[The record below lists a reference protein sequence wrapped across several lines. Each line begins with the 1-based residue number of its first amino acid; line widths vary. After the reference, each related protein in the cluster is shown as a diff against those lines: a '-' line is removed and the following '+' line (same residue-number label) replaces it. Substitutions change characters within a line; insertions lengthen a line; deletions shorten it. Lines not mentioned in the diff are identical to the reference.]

1 MAGDPTRAGIRT
13 LFAAIELSKKN
24 WLVALWSP
32 VVDRVSL
39 HRLPAGDAKALLACL
54 ERAQSSAEEALG
66 QEVEI
71 MSCFEAGY
79 DGFWL
84 HRVLTLAGIINLV
97 VDPASI
103 QVDRRARRVK
113 TDRIDAQALLRF
125 LMAHHRGEVR
135 VWSVVRVPTPDEED
149 AKRTHRERQNLI
161 KERGRHVN
169 RIKGLCAQQ
178 GIFDYEPMRSDRRE
192 RLECLVTGDG
202 RAMPPRLLAE
212 LRRELDR
219 LEFVIGQIKAVEA
232 ERDAVQPCSGD
243 PTPGSQADRLAR
255 LRQIVSIGPETA
267 AVLGYEV
274 LYRRFENR
282 RQLAAYVGLAPS
294 PHMSGGLRVE
304 QGISKAGNP
313 RARTALV
320 ELAWLWLRYQPG
332 SALSE
337 WFVRRVGE
345 QRGRIRRIMVVALA
359 RKLLVALWRYLE
371 TGLVPSGA
379 VLRR

>member
-1 MAGDPTRAGIRT
+1 MTIMAGDPTRAGIRT

-39 HRLPAGDAKALLACL
+39 HRLPAGRR
-54 ERAQSSAEEALG
+54 ESSAGLLG
-66 QEVEI
+66 AGTSKRAGGFGAGRSR
-71 MSCFEAGY
+71 SCPRFEAGY

-84 HRVLTLAGIINLV
+84 HRVLTSAGITNLV

-192 RLECLVTGDG
+192 RLGCLVTGDG
-202 RAMPPRLLAE
+202 RAMPPHLLAE

-219 LEFVIGQIKAVEA
+219 LEFVLGQIKTVEA
-232 ERDAVQPCSGD
+232 ERDAVQPCSSD

-255 LRQIVSIGPETA
+255 LRRIVSIGPETA
-267 AVLGYEV
+267 AVLGCEV

-282 RQLAAYVGLAPS
+282 RQLAAYVGVGSQPAHERRAP
-294 PHMSGGLRVE
+294 G
-304 QGISKAGNP
+304 
-313 RARTALV
+313 
-320 ELAWLWLRYQPG
+320 
-332 SALSE
+332 
-337 WFVRRVGE
+337 
-345 QRGRIRRIMVVALA
+345 
-359 RKLLVALWRYLE
+359 
-371 TGLVPSGA
+371 
-379 VLRR
+379 

>member
-1 MAGDPTRAGIRT
+1 
-13 LFAAIELSKKN
+13 
-24 WLVALWSP
+24 
-32 VVDRVSL
+32 
-39 HRLPAGDAKALLACL
+39 
-54 ERAQSSAEEALG
+54 
-66 QEVEI
+66 
-71 MSCFEAGY
+71 
-79 DGFWL
+79 
-84 HRVLTLAGIINLV
+84 
-97 VDPASI
+97 
-103 QVDRRARRVK
+103 
-113 TDRIDAQALLRF
+113 
-125 LMAHHRGEVR
+125 
-135 VWSVVRVPTPDEED
+135 
-149 AKRTHRERQNLI
+149 
-161 KERGRHVN
+161 
-169 RIKGLCAQQ
+169 
-178 GIFDYEPMRSDRRE
+178 
-192 RLECLVTGDG
+192 
-202 RAMPPRLLAE
+202 MPPRLLAE

-219 LEFVIGQIKAVEA
+219 LEFVLGQIKTVEA
-232 ERDAVQPCSGD
+232 ERDAVQPCSSD

-255 LRQIVSIGPETA
+255 LRRIVSIGPETA
-267 AVLGYEV
+267 AVLGCEV

-379 VLRR
+379 MLRR

>member
-1 MAGDPTRAGIRT
+1 MAGDPTRSGIRT
-13 LFAAIELSKKN
+13 LFAAIELSKKI

-54 ERAQSSAEEALG
+54 ERAKASAQEALG

-84 HRVLTLAGIINLV
+84 HRVLTSAGITNLV
-97 VDPASI
+97 VDAASI

-113 TDRIDAQALLRF
+113 TDRIDAQALLRS
-125 LMAHHRGEVR
+125 LMAHHRGEAR

-219 LEFVIGQIKAVEA
+219 LEFVMGRSKRSKPSEMLCNRAQVILRLGRKPTAWPVCVGSCPSA
-232 ERDAVQPCSGD
+232 RKRRPSSAMRCS
-243 PTPGSQADRLAR
+243 
-255 LRQIVSIGPETA
+255 TA
-267 AVLGYEV
+267 AL
-274 LYRRFENR
+274 RT
-282 RQLAAYVGLAPS
+282 
-294 PHMSGGLRVE
+294 GGSWLPTSVWL
-304 QGISKAGNP
+304 P
-313 RARTALV
+313 ART
-320 ELAWLWLRYQPG
+320 
-332 SALSE
+332 
-337 WFVRRVGE
+337 
-345 QRGRIRRIMVVALA
+345 
-359 RKLLVALWRYLE
+359 
-371 TGLVPSGA
+371 
-379 VLRR
+379 